1 MKEKFKMKLS
11 TRTIKNLCLIP
22 FVLLMPIFGGIAC
35 TAEEAAI
42 ATADT
47 LAVVGEGITDL
58 STNLKEAGPYFK
70 DDLQA
75 IWYDMT
81 GTIEPYHSTI
91 DPVNTPEALAQAQDT
106 RDKLISGA
114 NWSDLVMNAANQI
127 TSEDYKQINDGDYGA
142 LNGILPFEINVD
154 SVGEDLAA
162 VLNSLDIGQV
172 SAILQSEIG
181 YHLIQLLDE
190 HGGQI
195 RIGHVVFQVEP
206 TLDEPAPEQEEV
218 VAEADPLEE
227 ALNRLASLLGQ

>member
-1 MKEKFKMKLS
+1 MKLS
-11 TRTIKNLCLIP
+11 TQTIKNLCLIP

-35 TAEEAAI
+35 TVEEAAG
-42 ATADT
+42 ATADALT
-47 LAVVGEGITDL
+47 VVGEGLSDL
-58 STNLKEAGPYFK
+58 SINLKEAGPYIE

-75 IWYDMT
+75 IWYDMSE
-81 GTIEPYHSTI
+81 TIEPYHETI
-91 DPVNTPEALAQAQDT
+91 DPVHTPQALAQAQDT

-114 NWSDLVMNAANQI
+114 SWSDLVANAANQF
-127 TSEDYKQINDGDYGA
+127 TSEDFERINDGDYGA

-172 SAILQSEIG
+172 SAILQSEVG

-195 RIGHVVFQVEP
+195 RIGHVVFQIEP
-206 TLDEPAPEQEEV
+206 TLDESVAVREEV
-218 VAEADPLEE
+218 VAEADPVEE
-227 ALNRLASLLGQ
+227 ALNRLASLLGH

>member
-1 MKEKFKMKLS
+1 MKLS
-11 TRTIKNLCLIP
+11 TQLIKNLCLIP
-22 FVLLMPIFGGIAC
+22 FVLLMPIFSGIAC
-35 TAEEAAI
+35 TAEEAAS

-47 LAVVGEGITDL
+47 LAVVGDGITDL
-58 STNLKEAGPYFK
+58 SMNLKEAGPFLQ

-75 IWYDMT
+75 IWYDVT
-81 GTIEPYHSTI
+81 GTIEPYHETV
-91 DPVNTPEALAQAQDT
+91 DPVHTPQALEQAQDT

-114 NWSDLVMNAANQI
+114 SWSDLVANAANQI
-127 TSEDYKQINDGDYGA
+127 TPEDFERINNGDYGA

-162 VLNSLDIGQV
+162 VLNNLDIGQV

-181 YHLIQLLDE
+181 YHLIQLLEE

-195 RIGHVVFQVEP
+195 RIGHVVFQIEP
-206 TLDEPAPEQEEV
+206 TLDVPVEERDEV
-218 VAEADPLEE
+218 VAEADPVDE